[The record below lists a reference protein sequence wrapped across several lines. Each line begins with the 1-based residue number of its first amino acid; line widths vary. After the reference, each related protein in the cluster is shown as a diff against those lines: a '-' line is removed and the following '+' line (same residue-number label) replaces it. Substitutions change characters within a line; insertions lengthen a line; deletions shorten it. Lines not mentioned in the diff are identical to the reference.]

1 MIGLLLAV
9 AVAVGEAGQGSEAP
23 APVAGDTDRQ
33 EAAKKAVEA
42 LANSVP
48 APEAEAEVGATMEFY
63 WAPAPVS
70 EAPAVEAPAA
80 EAPVAEA
87 PAVEAP
93 VPAEAPAAVVIAT
106 GFHSEVEVF
115 RVAASARGRG
125 EAQRLLDATVEKLV
139 AKGVDRSRIETD
151 VSIGPRKVRIQ
162 IVKVKNVVRNT
173 EGSSR

>member
-9 AVAVGEAGQGSEAP
+9 AMEADA
-23 APVAGDTDRQ
+23 ARM
-33 EAAKKAVEA
+33 EAARKAIEA
-42 LANSVP
+42 LNE
-48 APEAEAEVGATMEFY
+48 EAAASGATGATMEFY
-63 WAPAPVS
+63 WAPAPAAAT
-70 EAPAVEAPAA
+70 EAPAVSMETPVV
-80 EAPVAEA
+80 EPAPVAEPA
-87 PAVEAP
+87 PA
-93 VPAEAPAAVVIAT
+93 PALVAESAPAI

-125 EAQRLLDATVEKLV
+125 EAQRLLDATVAKLV

-162 IVKVKNVVRNT
+162 IVKVKNVVRNP